1 MCLVSNFADT
11 MLYYYKKKQITS
23 RRGERL
29 VPFMQCHLPHCIRTT
44 WFHYHLGLAELLVIN
59 RWRDLNKF
67 YSDRFRNYLHQ
78 KIVSYWNKTYLFA
91 ANVVISA
98 ALSRVVRTSSQLLPP
113 VIRCTELNETSS
125 LEFFPLFATL
135 LLDGAIL
142 CLDACLWRLSAK
154 NSARTA
160 FSFASLISTAV
171 TCSNPWTFCAWRKSR
186 QHCTF
191 SNCK

>member
-1 MCLVSNFADT
+1 MNDLCRSCNAI
-11 MLYYYKKKQITS
+11 YRIAY
-23 RRGERL
+23 ERL
-29 VPFMQCHLPHCIRTT
+29 GFTSIWDWQN
-44 WFHYHLGLAELLVIN
+44 FLLSTDGAIWISFIQIGFVTIYT
-59 RWRDLNKF
+59 K
-67 YSDRFRNYLHQ
+67 